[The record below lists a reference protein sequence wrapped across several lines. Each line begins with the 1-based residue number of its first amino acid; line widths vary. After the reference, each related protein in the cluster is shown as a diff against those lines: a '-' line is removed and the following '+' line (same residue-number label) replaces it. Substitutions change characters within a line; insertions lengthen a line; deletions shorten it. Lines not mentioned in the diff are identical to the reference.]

1 MNHATPIALF
11 AAVSASVLPEQAW
24 LHQSAPMGRDGHQL
38 ISGTAPTAPP
48 QAESVTQRSSTA
60 MTDPHCDVPLQQWL
74 SFVPTPFDVCGGATF
89 NFPALGSSGRFDV
102 DGNGDLDFVEV
113 TNQFEAIWSGQVLPV
128 GDIVTASELVTDVR
142 GTIQARRA
150 PVFRPG
156 TAIGI
161 GIRSIFPDANYA
173 RIYVIG
179 WRDMDG
185 DGDLDLVTF
194 IQHGASS
201 PTSEVNCF
209 FENIGYEKPAPPLAA
224 DINRDGRV
232 DGADLGMLLI
242 AWGPTP

>member
-1 MNHATPIALF
+1 
-11 AAVSASVLPEQAW
+11 V
-24 LHQSAPMGRDGHQL
+24 
-38 ISGTAPTAPP
+38 
-48 QAESVTQRSSTA
+48 
-60 MTDPHCDVPLQQWL
+60 QQWL